1 MKTVFTTSAACAGV
15 SLLGLVGLSAMSV
28 APGAAAWHTGMML
41 AVAVFLVGWGALAF
55 WARRQLRLSR
65 ATALP
70 AAAKTALI
78 TGGVIYMLIVLLCS
92 VA

>member
-1 MKTVFTTSAACAGV
+1 MKAIYTISTACAGV

-28 APGAAAWHTGMML
+28 APSGAAWHTGMML

-65 ATALP
+65 GTAFP
-70 AAAKTALI
+70 PTAKTALI
-78 TGGVIYMLIVLLCS
+78 TGGVIYMLLVLLCS
-92 VA
+92 IA